1 MRMELTGEKWYNGA
15 MVFDDFHRGEAILPP
30 EEEAKLR
37 AELEAALAENTSLKT
52 ENDALREQL
61 AALKKAVYGQRSE
74 KSEYVL
80 EGGEQL
86 SLFNEAECE
95 ENRRE
100 REREESIVVAPHTRK
115 RKRTH
120 DEMAANLPLEE
131 VIHPAG
137 ASECDLCSSALQTM
151 GKEFI
156 RDELVY
162 VPARL
167 FVRKHHVEILKCTAC
182 GTDESKNA
190 TLPDVEKSRFFKGQ
204 ASIPMIARSFSP
216 PELLAHIA
224 YSKYVLGL
232 PLHRLENDFAA
243 LGVHLSR
250 ATMATG

>member
-1 MRMELTGEKWYNGA
+1 MRMELTGEKWYNRD

-100 REREESIVVAPHTRK
+100 REREEPIVVAPHTRK
-115 RKRTH
+115 KKRTH
-120 DEMAANLPLEE
+120 DEMAANLPMEE

-137 ASECDLCSSALQTM
+137 ASEYLTGYL
-151 GKEFI
+151 
-156 RDELVY
+156 RD
-162 VPARL
+162 
-167 FVRKHHVEILKCTAC
+167 
-182 GTDESKNA
+182 
-190 TLPDVEKSRFFKGQ
+190 
-204 ASIPMIARSFSP
+204 
-216 PELLAHIA
+216 
-224 YSKYVLGL
+224 
-232 PLHRLENDFAA
+232 AA
-243 LGVHLSR
+243 LHPHEHVRGNFENNHSSGVFRKNLFTGNCGGCGRSVFLKEKIFPDSR
-250 ATMATG
+250 HAPAACLFIGKLARAKQVLKAIEFYYLAIALTHEMI